1 MLSTYGLQVLRL
13 IRLLRKR
20 TAVQRPGPIFSAALG
35 AVLVLAVTVHGPA
48 WAQTSSPT
56 ISEIRVEGNQR
67 IEAETVRSYMLVR
80 PGDVYAPD
88 YVDHSLKALFATGLF
103 ADVTIRR
110 KGGVVTVTVVENPI
124 INRVVL
130 EGNKQLKEKD
140 LLEEAQLRPRIVYT
154 RAKVR
159 SDVQRMIEL
168 YRRSGRFAAS
178 IEPKIIR
185 LPQNRVDLVYEINEG
200 PKSGVRRINFI
211 GNHDFSDG
219 DLRDVVATKERRW
232 WRFLTS
238 NDTYDPDR
246 LAFDRELLRQHYI
259 QRGYAD
265 FRVIS
270 AVAELTPDRR
280 DFFITITLE
289 EGNVY
294 RIGKVGIESQIHD
307 LNPDTLRPLIQ
318 NRVGKRYN
326 AKNIDD
332 TIEALTEAAGLQ
344 GYAFVNIRPKVQRD
358 REKRLLNITY
368 RILEAPRV
376 YVERINIHGNSRTL
390 DRVIRREF
398 RLVEGD
404 AFNTAKLRR
413 SRTRIKGL
421 GFFKDVQVEESVG
434 TKPDRTVVDVTVE
447 EQATG
452 ELSIGAG
459 FSSVDKIVGEIS
471 IRERNLLGRGQDLRL
486 AVSISS
492 RRQQIDL
499 GFTEPR
505 FLGRNLAA
513 GANLFV
519 RRLNFQRQASFD
531 QKSLGGSLRTVFPIT
546 EFLGM
551 SARYTFRVDQLTNAS
566 SFSLFV
572 LSALGSFTTSQVGY
586 SLFYDNRDDR
596 LDPTRGYRF
605 VWSQDFAGIGGNVRY
620 LRNQLTYDFYHP
632 LPILKDWIFNFSLEE
647 GWIFGIGQDVRI
659 NDRFFLGQ
667 PRIRGFKI
675 AGLGPRDK
683 LSLDALGGN
692 RMYNGT
698 LAVLVPLGKAKEFG
712 IKTSAFVDFG
722 SLGQVDIGPNE
733 SLSGVNTTGN
743 PRVSAGISIAWKSPF
758 GPIRFDFAKAILK
771 EPFDETQFFQ
781 FNIGTTF

>member
-1 MLSTYGLQVLRL
+1 MVWGGVLSV
-13 IRLLRKR
+13 
-20 TAVQRPGPIFSAALG
+20 AAP
-35 AVLVLAVTVHGPA
+35 TPA
-48 WAQTSSPT
+48 AAQASPPT
-56 ISEIRVEGNQR
+56 IAEIRVEGNQR
-67 IEAETVRSYMLVR
+67 IEAETIRSYMLVR
-80 PGDVYAPD
+80 PGDVYAPE
-88 YVDHSLKALFATGLF
+88 YVDRSLKALFATGLF

-110 KGGVVTVTVVENPI
+110 EGNVVTVTVVENPI

-130 EGNKQLKEKD
+130 EGNKQLKEDD
-140 LLEEAQLRPRIVYT
+140 LLEEAQLRPRVVYT

-168 YRRSGRFAAS
+168 YRRSGRFAAT

-289 EGNVY
+289 EGEIY
-294 RIGKVGIESQIHD
+294 RIGAVRIESQIRD
-307 LNPDTLRPLIQ
+307 LNPKTLQPLIK

-344 GYAFVNIRPKVQRD
+344 GYAFVNIRPRVKRD
-358 REKRLLNITY
+358 REKHLLDITY

-413 SRTRIKGL
+413 SRTRIRAL
-421 GFFKDVQVEESVG
+421 GFFKDVTIEETVG
-434 TKPDRTVVDVTVE
+434 SKPDRTVIDVTVE

-459 FSSVDKIVGEIS
+459 FSSVDNIIGEIS

-486 AVSISS
+486 ALSVSR
-492 RRQQIDL
+492 RRQQVDL

-505 FLGRNLAA
+505 FMGRNLAA
-513 GANLFV
+513 GFDLFA
-519 RRLNFQRQASFD
+519 RRLDFQRQASFD
-531 QKSLGGSLRTVFPIT
+531 QKSAGGSLRTVFPIT

-551 SARYTFRVDQLTNAS
+551 ATRYTFRIDQLTNVSFFAS
-566 SFSLFV
+566 PFV
-572 LSALGSFTTSQVGY
+572 RAAVGNFTTSQVGY

-596 LDPTRGYRF
+596 LDPTRGYRL
-605 VWSQDFAGIGGNVRY
+605 VWSQDFAGLGGNVRY
-620 LRNQLTYDFYHP
+620 LRSQLTYDFYHP
-632 LPILKDWIFNFSLEE
+632 LPFLDDWIFNFSLEE
-647 GWIFGIGQDVRI
+647 GWIFGINQGVRI
-659 NDRFFLGQ
+659 NDRFFLGN
-667 PRIRGFKI
+667 PRIRGFNI
-675 AGLGPRDK
+675 AGLGPRDPVT
-683 LSLDALGGN
+683 LDALGGN

-698 LAVLVPLGKAKEFG
+698 VAVLIPIGKAKEFG

-722 SLGQVDIGPNE
+722 SLGKLDITE
-733 SLSGVNTTGN
+733 SESQFGVLATGK
-743 PRVSAGISIAWKSPF
+743 PRVSTGISIAWRSPF
-758 GPIRFDFAKAILK
+758 GPIRFDFAKAIVK
-771 EPFDETQFFQ
+771 EPFDKTQFFQ